1 MSLRKIIKTR
11 AAFPSEQAA
20 LKLLYLALKNV
31 VRGWQRTGVH
41 HWKDA
46 LNQFAVL
53 WEDRIQ
59 AATRS

>member
-20 LKLLYLALKNV
+20 LKLMHLALKNI
-31 VRGWQRTGVH
+31 VRHWQDMTVP

-46 LNQFAVL
+46 LNHFTVL

-59 AATRS
+59 AAAHR